1 MSRRIYGY
9 CALVSDKTMYVPLKR
24 EVALKVQTYHNISAP
39 TGCLVNS
46 CKFAGK
52 KPTWNLI
59 VRLGLLQFAQHN
71 IVGLGLTN
79 FYEGFTNLY
88 INQYIYHKLNI
99 NYMYNTINYSY
110 SDVYYHSS
118 PRQSFHR
125 GTKRGD
131 WDARRVWVPGVWKWD
146 PKMDILRF
154 MLIRWDVYNDICL
167 SVISIIVV
175 VMVLLSI

>member
-1 MSRRIYGY
+1 MI
-9 CALVSDKTMYVPLKR
+9 L
-24 EVALKVQTYHNISAP
+24 
-39 TGCLVNS
+39 
-46 CKFAGK
+46 
-52 KPTWNLI
+52 
-59 VRLGLLQFAQHN
+59 RLGLLQFAQDN

-99 NYMYNTINYSY
+99 NYMYNTNNYSY

-146 PKMDILRF
+146 PKMGILRF
-154 MLIRWDVYNDICL
+154 MLIGWDVYNDIVL

-175 VMVLLSI
+175 VIVLLSTVFNLNASMYKGVAHVFYSTCLSMNNNSMYVFINIVIIVIIIVVHHYYVH

>member
-1 MSRRIYGY
+1 
-9 CALVSDKTMYVPLKR
+9 
-24 EVALKVQTYHNISAP
+24 LKVQTYHNISAP

-88 INQYIYHKLNI
+88 IINI
-99 NYMYNTINYSY
+99 STINL
-110 SDVYYHSS
+110 
-118 PRQSFHR
+118 
-125 GTKRGD
+125 T
-131 WDARRVWVPGVWKWD
+131 
-146 PKMDILRF
+146 LT
-154 MLIRWDVYNDICL
+154 IC
-167 SVISIIVV
+167 IIP
-175 VMVLLSI
+175 